1 MHPLDLTLCHRG
13 AGVAALAQAW
23 DCENPQ
29 DAYAAARLGLATAV
43 NFFLDELPGLRR
55 QAEMLADYVADI
67 VDHDECEVLRLSE
80 VQAALHLDPI
90 RAEVVLNMMGLT
102 CTFGDVFTSQRNG
115 GSRVVVDLDEF
126 ELPATA
132 PNVVSLRK

>member
-23 DCENPQ
+23 DCENPK
-29 DAYAAARLGLATAV
+29 DAYAAPRLGLATAI

-55 QAEMLADYVADI
+55 QAELLADYVADI

-80 VQAALHLDPI
+80 VQVALHLDPI
-90 RAEVVLNMMGLT
+90 RAEVVLNLMGLT
-102 CTFGDVFTSQRNG
+102 RTFGDVFTSQRNG
-115 GSRVVVDLDEF
+115 GKKVPVDLDDF
-126 ELPATA
+126 ELPATRK
-132 PNVVSLRK
+132 VVSLRN